1 MSRIRSF
8 LLLALLALAFG
19 LAAAP
24 GHASGV
30 PGIGRCNIT
39 GAGAGE
45 TEAEALA
52 NALAR
57 LRADYFIFSYTV
69 TDSRCIEID
78 LTPWNPYDGTETL
91 CSALVTACGFPRPH
105 LFP

>member
-8 LLLALLALAFG
+8 LLLALLALTFG
-19 LAAAP
+19 LTTAP

-30 PGIGRCNIT
+30 PSIGRCNIT
-39 GAGAGE
+39 GAGLGE

-52 NALAR
+52 NALAN
-57 LRADYFIFSYTV
+57 LRANYFIFSYTV
-69 TDSRCIEID
+69 SNPICTEID
-78 LTPWNPYDGTETL
+78 LTPWNPYDGLETI
-91 CSALVTACGFPRPH
+91 CSVMVTACGFPRPH